1 MLHRHPGIA
10 LCHPLN
16 ANGVAIRIVFFIR
29 SERHIE
35 VGTLIFVDHNRV
47 TIAIIG
53 R

>member
-1 MLHRHPGIA
+1 MLHRHPGIT
-10 LCHPLN
+10 LCHPFN
-16 ANGVAIRIVFFIR
+16 ANSVTIGIVLLIR